1 MKKIKNF
8 KKFESSQDEDEFDYD
23 YVKQCFID
31 LIESGKI
38 KYIDDD
44 FVTIEYERIPTPTI
58 KNYRSDGLP
67 IMDINDYI
75 NDLEEAKQIMI
86 DLNAGIDRVKDE
98 YPEYK
103 HAISYDD
110 GLEFGE
116 LIRRPQI
123 KLTVWSTHH

>member
-75 NDLEEAKQIMI
+75 NDLEEAKQIML
-86 DLNAGIDRVKDE
+86 DFNAGIDRVKDE
-98 YPEYK
+98 YPDYK